1 MVLDLDSTVD
11 QMCARML
18 TGTLHGRACTLVM
31 PCDKIMSLDMEK
43 RVAASN
49 TQYICPRNVPASM
62 ELSQVRPRQTR
73 LYMCSELVNDCRA
86 RGLVFGAVLSHRGGT
101 RLGTASS
108 LCRE

>member
-1 MVLDLDSTVD
+1 MYSCDAVRQGHVLG
-11 QMCARML
+11 Q
-18 TGTLHGRACTLVM
+18 G
-31 PCDKIMSLDMEK
+31 K

-49 TQYICPRNVPASM
+49 TQYICPRNVPASI

-73 LYMCSELVNDCRA
+73 LYMCRV